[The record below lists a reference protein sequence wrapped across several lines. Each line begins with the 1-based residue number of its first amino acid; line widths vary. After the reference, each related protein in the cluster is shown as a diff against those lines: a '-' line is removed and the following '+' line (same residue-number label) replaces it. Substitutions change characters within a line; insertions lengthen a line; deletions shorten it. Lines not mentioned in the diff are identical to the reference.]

1 LLHWLNQEKEFID
14 DEQIVE
20 WYSSLQKDSP
30 LCAIPKLAEF
40 IQWLKEAEEEED
52 DENEED

>member
-1 LLHWLNQEKEFID
+1 MLHWLNQEKEFID